1 MITGSKVKAV
11 HVNYYNFTTFFN
23 YYYYFI
29 YEMDINKSLLAPMSG
44 DVEFFKTDSHPK
56 LGRVE
61 K

>member
-1 MITGSKVKAV
+1 MST
-11 HVNYYNFTTFFN
+11 TTFFN
-23 YYYYFI
+23 YYYYYFI
-29 YEMDINKSLLAPMSG
+29 YEVDINKSLLAPMSG